1 MTAPHA
7 DSATYDV
14 GYGKPPRHTQ
24 FRKGR
29 SGNPGG
35 RPRRESIER
44 LKALTLE
51 EAYRGVVIKE
61 NDIAVPVPAVKAIL
75 RSQIELA
82 VSGNVR
88 AQRDILKAVQAY
100 ERADAEAAAV
110 DAYAEELVRQAA
122 DLEVAMEAI
131 KAAERAA
138 PVEKRMSYVEAAERI
153 KALLRQAKPGAKSE
167 TGAPGETVTEE
178 RDERSD
184 AERNAAASAPSAD
197 SAPPPENDTAPA
209 ASPIASPPLSAEP
222 PAAPPAEPR
231 PWRSRPD
238 RYARHRA
245 RESAPP
251 PGANSRAG
259 LLRNKCLRHRTG
271 DSAQPFN
278 VTWKEVTSRQSR
290 PQKSRNSL
298 LNSLFSGNAGAGR
311 AERAPATTGTWRM
324 RARAAGLQGGLVR
337 LPR

>member
-35 RPRRESIER
+35 RPRRGPVER

-61 NDIAVPVPAVKAIL
+61 NDIAMPVPAIKAIL

-82 VSGNVR
+82 MSGNVR

-110 DAYAEELVRQAA
+110 EAYADELVRQVA

-131 KAAERAA
+131 KAAEHAA
-138 PVEKRMSYVEAAERI
+138 PVEKRINYVEAAKQI
-153 KALLRQAKPGAKSE
+153 KALLGLGKPAAKSE
-167 TGAPGETVTEE
+167 TGAPAEEAVMQE
-178 RDERSD
+178 RDEGND
-184 AERNAAASAPSAD
+184 VERNVATPAPSAD
-197 SAPPPENDTAPA
+197 SAPQPENGTAPA
-209 ASPIASPPLSAEP
+209 PPPVTSPPPAEP
-222 PAAPPAEPR
+222 PAAPPAHPR
-231 PWRSRPD
+231 PRRSRPD
-238 RYARHRA
+238 RYARHRS
-245 RESAPP
+245 RESTPS
-251 PGANSRAG
+251 PGADLRAG
-259 LLRNKCLRHRTG
+259 RVHNKLLRNRCLHHRTG
-271 DSAQPFN
+271 NSAHPLKG
-278 VTWKEVTSRQSR
+278 TWKKVTTRHSRRQN
-290 PQKSRNSL
+290 P
-298 LNSLFSGNAGAGR
+298 
-311 AERAPATTGTWRM
+311 EIPC
-324 RARAAGLQGGLVR
+324 
-337 LPR
+337 